1 MIRQHQFYKVEL
13 VSIVEPDKCIDELDR
28 MLSCAEKILEK
39 LKIPYQVILLSSGDM
54 GFSAEKLSILRLGYH
69 QKTNIEKFL
78 AVHLVVLFNLE
89 EWELNLNQKKD
100 LSFLA
105 L

>member
-39 LKIPYQVILLSSGDM
+39 LKIPYQLF
-54 GFSAEKLSILRLGYH
+54 FS
-69 QKTNIEKFL
+69 
-78 AVHLVVLFNLE
+78 HLEIWV
-89 EWELNLNQKKD
+89 
-100 LSFLA
+100 SC
-105 L
+105 